1 MDPRLA
7 RTLLA
12 LNAWPGLGPARLK
25 KLLAEAG
32 SIAALEEELPRA
44 WKVLDPQAG
53 SCPAPGHLAL
63 LAEQQ
68 TSELAAAQA
77 VLLTREDPEWPQELE
92 NLTHPPPL
100 LFVLGS
106 PLSVQDDALRVAV
119 IGARACTPYG
129 REQAGRF
136 GSGLA
141 CHGATVV
148 SGAARGIDQCAMRAA
163 VDAGGR
169 VVAVLGCGL
178 DRPYPPD
185 AAPLL
190 ADLAAAG
197 GAVVSEFPF
206 GMSPQA
212 GNFPRRNRIL
222 AALCR
227 AVVVVQATRKSGSMN
242 TVAWALALG
251 REVYAMP
258 GPVDCAASQGP
269 HLLLRDGAAL
279 AEGALDVLRGA
290 QNLVSSEER
299 GQEPRVLERLND
311 TDKTLAALAED
322 LGEAEDIVLLE
333 LVQLEMQGRVVRRGG
348 GLYHRCGP
356 ARSRDHPPP

>member
-1 MDPRLA
+1 MDPRVA
-7 RTLLA
+7 QTLLA

-25 KLLAEAG
+25 KLLAAAG
-32 SIAALEEELPRA
+32 SFAALAEDLPRA
-44 WKVLDPQAG
+44 WVALDPRAG
-53 SCPAPGHLAL
+53 PCPAAGHLAL

-68 TSELAAAQA
+68 ASVWAGAQA
-77 VLLTREDPEWPQELE
+77 QLLTREDPDWPPELE
-92 NLTHPPPL
+92 HLTHPPPL
-100 LFVLGS
+100 LFLLGS
-106 PLSVQDDALRVAV
+106 ASALRDDALRVAV

-129 REQAGRF
+129 REQAARF

-141 CHGATVV
+141 CQGATVV

-190 ADLAAAG
+190 ADLAASG
-197 GAVVSEFPF
+197 GAVISEFPF

-222 AALCR
+222 AALSR

-242 TVAWALALG
+242 TVAWALAMG
-251 REVYAMP
+251 REVYALP

-279 AEGALDVLRGA
+279 AEGPLDVLRGT
-290 QNLVSSEER
+290 QHLVSAEER
-299 GQEPRVLERLND
+299 GQEPRVLQLLEES
-311 TDKTLAALAED
+311 DKSLAGLAEL
-322 LGEAEDIVLLE
+322 LGEAEDAVLLE
-333 LVQLEMQGRVVRRGG
+333 LVQLEMQGRVVRRPGG
-348 GLYHRCGP
+348 VYHRSGP